1 LFGLADNFAMLA
13 LRAQIAINEQ
23 RGRLAQL
30 VERLLYTQDVGG
42 SSPSPPT
49 CWLVSLRCKR
59 TRRPR
64 LRLVGNYSGR
74 LLKGEKPAELSV
86 QRWVKVEFVINLK
99 TARALGLTVP
109 PSLLTRAGEVVE

>member
-1 LFGLADNFAMLA
+1 MFGLADNFAMLA

-64 LRLVGNYSGR
+64 LRLVGNDSGH
-74 LLKGEKPAELSV
+74 LLKGEKPGPNS
-86 QRWVKVEFVINLK
+86 
-99 TARALGLTVP
+99 
-109 PSLLTRAGEVVE
+109 PSSSG